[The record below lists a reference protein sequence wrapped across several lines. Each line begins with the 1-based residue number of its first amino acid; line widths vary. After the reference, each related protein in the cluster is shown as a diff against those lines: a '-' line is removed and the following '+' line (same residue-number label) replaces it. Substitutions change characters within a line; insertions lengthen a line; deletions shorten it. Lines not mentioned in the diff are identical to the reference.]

1 MVFLQQS
8 SLRRACAVAFSITAF
23 SLSQQAF
30 AGGTANDN
38 QSTMGI
44 ATAGAGQAAEASDAS
59 VIFFNPAA
67 LTRFKRIEVLNVASI
82 ATFDNDYTSTQN
94 NDGPPTDD
102 GRQGSAGEFFSRKDG
117 TDSALF
123 IPGLFVAIP
132 VSPKLVVGFSASGS
146 HGLLTRYREDY
157 PGRGSGRE
165 SDLKVTRLNLGFGY
179 KLSPT
184 LSVGMNGSYERYFQS
199 IKLRVNFRDAV
210 NKLVDQN
217 NPPGTGQALIGAID
231 AGSALGAVPPIPG
244 ETDGKLRIFGWAFNA
259 QAGLLWEPTDRTRIG
274 ASYRPKTRFNGNQG
288 ELTINENADTAAFR
302 EFLNGGLIGLAGPL
316 VQINGPQAAGDLLPQ
331 QQARQSVIF
340 PDEFRISLFHHYSPK
355 LDLMATYTY
364 QDYTET
370 FLRYERVATGRVIED
385 VPQNFKVAH
394 AYRVGLNYKAYKRLT
409 LHAGYGM
416 ENGVVGD
423 DLRIPILPD
432 NDRRFYGIGASF
444 TPSRDTTLSVA
455 YGIIDVD
462 AGAVG
467 NNNQVTPVEVSGG
480 EFKGIADLDADFV
493 SFSLIQKF

>member
-1 MVFLQQS
+1 MVFLQHS
-8 SLRRACAVAFSITAF
+8 SLRRAVAVAFSITAF
-23 SLSQQAF
+23 TLSQQAL

-67 LTRFKRIEVLNVASI
+67 LTRFKRIEVLNVASV
-82 ATFDNDYTSTQN
+82 ATFDNDYTSRQDM
-94 NDGPPTDD
+94 DGPPTDS
-102 GRQGSAGEFFSRKDG
+102 GQQGSNGEFFSRKDG

-123 IPGLFVAIP
+123 IPGLFVAVP
-132 VSPKLVVGFSASGS
+132 VTPKLVVGFSASGS
-146 HGLLTRYREDY
+146 HGLLTRYREDF

-179 KLSPT
+179 KLTPT
-184 LSVGMNGSYERYFQS
+184 LSIGANGSYERYFQS

-210 NKLVDQN
+210 NKLGPDGVDTAMVLDGLSN
-217 NPPGTGQALIGAID
+217 ID
-231 AGSALGAVPPIPG
+231 PRSEVPD
-244 ETDGKLRIFGWAFNA
+244 ETDAKLRIFGWALNA
-259 QAGLLWEPTDRTRIG
+259 QAGLLWEPTEVTRIG
-274 ASYRPKTRFNGNQG
+274 LSYRPKTRFNGNEG
-288 ELTINENADTAAFR
+288 KLTINENGQTAAFR
-302 EFLNGGLIGLAGPL
+302 DFLATSPFTNGTVGNVLGVDGATS
-316 VQINGPQAAGDLLPQ
+316 AGDLAPE

-340 PDEFRISLFHHYSPK
+340 PDELRLSIFHHYSPR

-370 FLRYERVATGRVIED
+370 FLRYERVSNGRLIQE
-385 VPQNFKVAH
+385 VPQNFEVAH
-394 AYRVGLNYKAYKRLT
+394 AYRIGMNYKAYKRLT

-432 NDRRFYGIGASF
+432 NDRRFYGLGASF
-444 TPSRDTTLSVA
+444 TPSRDTTISLA
-455 YGIIDVD
+455 FGIIDVD
-462 AGAVG
+462 AGEVG
-467 NNNQVTPVEVSGG
+467 NNDQVRPVEVSGG
-480 EFKGIADLDADFV
+480 EFKGIADLDAEF
-493 SFSLIQKF
+493 FSLGLTQRF

>member
-23 SLSQQAF
+23 SVSQQAF

-82 ATFDNDYTSTQN
+82 ATFDNDYTSRQN

-102 GRQGSAGEFFSRKDG
+102 GREGSAGEFFSRKDG
-117 TDSALF
+117 YDSALF
-123 IPGLFVAIP
+123 IPGLFVAVP
-132 VSPKLVVGFSASGS
+132 VTPKLVVGFSASGS
-146 HGLLTRYREDY
+146 HGLLTRYREDF

-179 KLSPT
+179 KLTPT
-184 LSVGMNGSYERYFQS
+184 LSVGANGSYERYFQS

-210 NKLVDQN
+210 NKLGPQGID
-217 NPPGTGQALIGAID
+217 TAAALDG
-231 AGSALGAVPPIPG
+231 LTTVPG
-244 ETDGKLRIFGWAFNA
+244 ETDAKLRIFGWALNA
-259 QAGLLWEPTDRTRIG
+259 QAGLLWEPSTATRIG
-274 ASYRPKTRFNGNQG
+274 LSYRPKTRFNGNSG
-288 ELTINENADTAAFR
+288 KLTINENEDTAEFR
-302 EFLNGGLIGLAGPL
+302 NFLATSPFTNGTVGNLLGVDGATS
-316 VQINGPQAAGDLLPQ
+316 AGDLAPEQ
-331 QQARQSVIF
+331 RVRQSVIF
-340 PDEFRISLFHHYSPK
+340 PDELRVSLFHHYSPK

-370 FLRYERVATGRVIED
+370 FLRYERESNGRLVEN

-394 AYRVGLNYKAYKRLT
+394 AYRIGLNYKLYKRLT
-409 LHAGYGM
+409 VHAGYGM

-432 NDRRFYGIGASF
+432 NDRRFYGLGASF
-444 TPSRDTTLSVA
+444 TPSRDTTVSLA
-455 YGIIDVD
+455 FGIIDVD
-462 AGAVG
+462 AGEVG
-467 NNNQVTPVEVSGG
+467 NNDQVTPREVSGG
-480 EFKGIADLDADFV
+480 EFKGIADLDAEF
-493 SFSLIQKF
+493 FSLGLTQRF

>member
-82 ATFDNDYTSTQN
+82 ATFDNDYTSRQN

-102 GRQGSAGEFFSRKDG
+102 GREGSAGEFFSRKDG
-117 TDSALF
+117 YDSALF
-123 IPGLFVAIP
+123 IPGLFVAVP
-132 VSPKLVVGFSASGS
+132 VTPKLVVGFSASGS

-179 KLSPT
+179 KLTPT
-184 LSVGMNGSYERYFQS
+184 LSIGANGSYERYFQS

-210 NKLVDQN
+210 SKLG
-217 NPPGTGQALIGAID
+217 PPGTLAALDTAAALGQA
-231 AGSALGAVPPIPG
+231 PPVPG
-244 ETDGKLRIFGWAFNA
+244 ETDAKLRIFGWAMNA
-259 QAGLLWEPTDRTRIG
+259 QAGLLWEPTERTRIG

-302 EFLNGGLIGLAGPL
+302 DFLRGGLIGLGGPL
-316 VQINGPQAAGDLLPQ
+316 LGVNGPQAAGDLEPQ

-370 FLRYERVATGRVIED
+370 FLRYERVSNGRLIED
-385 VPQNFKVAH
+385 VPQDFQVAH
-394 AYRVGLNYKAYKRLT
+394 AYRIGLNYKLYKRLT
-409 LHAGYGM
+409 VHAGYGM

-432 NDRRFYGIGASF
+432 NDRRFYGLGASF
-444 TPSRDTTLSVA
+444 TPSRDTTVSLA
-455 YGIIDVD
+455 FGIIDVD
-462 AGAVG
+462 AGQVG
-467 NNNQVTPVEVSGG
+467 NNDQVTPREVSGG
-480 EFKGIADLDADFV
+480 EFKGIADLDAEF
-493 SFSLIQKF
+493 FSLGLTQRF

>member
-23 SLSQQAF
+23 SVSQQAF

-82 ATFDNDYTSTQN
+82 ATFDNDYTSRQN

-102 GRQGSAGEFFSRKDG
+102 GREGSAGEFFSRKDG
-117 TDSALF
+117 YDSALF
-123 IPGLFVAIP
+123 IPGLFVAVP
-132 VSPKLVVGFSASGS
+132 VTPKLVVGFSASGS
-146 HGLLTRYREDY
+146 HGLLTRYREDF

-179 KLSPT
+179 KLTPT
-184 LSVGMNGSYERYFQS
+184 LSVGANGSYERYFQS

-210 NKLVDQN
+210 NKLGPQGID
-217 NPPGTGQALIGAID
+217 TAAALDG
-231 AGSALGAVPPIPG
+231 LTTVPG
-244 ETDGKLRIFGWAFNA
+244 ETDAKLRIFGWALNA
-259 QAGLLWEPTDRTRIG
+259 QAGLLWEPSTATRIG
-274 ASYRPKTRFNGNQG
+274 LSYRPKTRFNGNSG
-288 ELTINENADTAAFR
+288 KLTINENEDTAEFR
-302 EFLNGGLIGLAGPL
+302 NFLATSPFTNGTVGNLLGVDGATS
-316 VQINGPQAAGDLLPQ
+316 AGDLAPEQ
-331 QQARQSVIF
+331 RVRQSVIF
-340 PDEFRISLFHHYSPK
+340 PDELRVSLFHHYSPK

-370 FLRYERVATGRVIED
+370 FLRYERESNGRLVEN

-394 AYRVGLNYKAYKRLT
+394 AYRIGLNYKLYKRLT
-409 LHAGYGM
+409 VHAGYGM

-432 NDRRFYGIGASF
+432 NDRRFYGLGASF
-444 TPSRDTTLSVA
+444 TPSRDTTLAVG
-455 YGIIDVD
+455 YQLLDVD
-462 AGAVG
+462 AGEVG
-467 NNNQVTPVEVSGG
+467 NNDQITPREVSGG
-480 EFKGIADLDADFV
+480 EFKGIADLDAQFF
-493 SFSLIQKF
+493 SFSLTQRF

>member
-8 SLRRACAVAFSITAF
+8 SLRRACAVAFSFTAF

-38 QSTMGI
+38 QSAMGI

-82 ATFDNDYTSTQN
+82 ATFDNDYTSRQN

-102 GRQGSAGEFFSRKDG
+102 GREGSAGEFFSRKDG
-117 TDSALF
+117 YDSALF

-132 VSPKLVVGFSASGS
+132 VNPKLVVGFSASGS
-146 HGLLTRYREDY
+146 HGLLTRYREDF
-157 PGRGSGRE
+157 PGRGAGRE

-179 KLSPT
+179 KLTPT
-184 LSVGMNGSYERYFQS
+184 LC
-199 IKLRVNFRDAV
+199 VNFRDAV
-210 NKLVDQN
+210 SKLG
-217 NPPGTGQALIGAID
+217 PPGTLAALDLAAAGGGAPP
-231 AGSALGAVPPIPG
+231 VPD
-244 ETDGKLRIFGWAFNA
+244 ETDAKLRIFGWAFNA
-259 QAGLLWEPTDRTRIG
+259 QAGMLWEPTDRTRIG

-288 ELTINENADTAAFR
+288 ELTINENDGTAAFR
-302 EFLNGGLIGLAGPL
+302 QFLRGGLITTTGPIL
-316 VQINGPQAAGDLLPQ
+316 GINGPQAAGDLEPQ

-340 PDEFRISLFHHYSPK
+340 PDEFRVSLFHHYSPK

-370 FLRYERVATGRVIED
+370 FLRYERVSNGRLIED

-394 AYRVGLNYKAYKRLT
+394 AYRIGLNYKPYKRLT
-409 LHAGYGM
+409 VHAGYGM

-432 NDRRFYGIGASF
+432 NDRRFYGLGASF
-444 TPSRDTTLSVA
+444 TPSRDTTVTLA
-455 YGIIDVD
+455 FGIIDVD
-462 AGAVG
+462 AGQVG
-467 NNNQVTPVEVSGG
+467 NNTQVRPVEVSGG
-480 EFKGIADLDADFV
+480 EYKGIADLDAEF
-493 SFSLIQKF
+493 FSLGLTQRF